1 MSRTG
6 YIIYIKQTKES
17 HMTEHEIIELALS
30 ILHEKIQ
37 SDPDFRREI
46 AEGQDIDEYELA
58 NAIANVFYRH

>member
-1 MSRTG
+1 
-6 YIIYIKQTKES
+6 
-17 HMTEHEIIELALS
+17 MTEHEIIELALS

-37 SDPDFRREI
+37 SDPDFRKEI

>member
-1 MSRTG
+1 MTESEPLT
-6 YIIYIKQTKES
+6 KLLKES

-37 SDPDFRREI
+37 SDPDFRRKVSE
-46 AEGQDIDEYELA
+46 EQEVDEYVLA